1 MQFAAIPGLPET
13 KEKLLNAVKLNHL
26 AHALLFHGPE
36 GSANL
41 TLALALASYLYCEQK
56 SDTDSCGTCG
66 SCQRMSKL
74 ILPDLNFAFP
84 VVASSKE
91 EDGDEE
97 GNDGKSD
104 PLGNWRK
111 FVLGQPYGNVHD
123 FIYFNGF
130 EKKQLNITKAAAR
143 KMIQT
148 LSLMSFEGGYK
159 IMLIWAPE
167 YLHPSAANSLLKI
180 IEEPPA
186 KTLFLLVT
194 SQADQLLTTILSRTQ
209 KILVRAF
216 SDEEVSSHLVETGR
230 CEAKAAAQ
238 IAMLAD
244 GNMRTA
250 FQLIDQVEDQTV
262 RQFRDWF
269 RLCATKNLKEIFQ
282 LSEDFH
288 KADKESQKSL
298 MLAGLNVTREILL
311 KNLDLD
317 HLLRTT
323 DEDRTFINNIS
334 KKMLTEEHAVQLYET
349 FNAAH
354 YHLER
359 NGNAKMIFTDLS
371 MPTRAACM
379 QKKFGL
385 KR

>member
-41 TLALALASYLYCEQK
+41 TLALALASYLYCEAK
-56 SDTDSCGTCG
+56 TETDSCGSCG
-66 SCQRMSKL
+66 SCQRMNKL

-91 EDGDEE
+91 EEGDE
-97 GNDGKSD
+97 DGKDEKSD
-104 PLGNWRK
+104 LMGNWRK

-167 YLHPSAANSLLKI
+167 YLHPSAANALLKI

-194 SQADQLLTTILSRTQ
+194 SHADQLLTTILSRTQ

-216 SDEEVSSHLVETGR
+216 SDEEVSSHLVDSGL
-230 CEAKAAAQ
+230 CDSKAAAQ

-244 GNMRTA
+244 GNLRA
-250 FQLIDQVEDQTV
+250 AYRLIDQVEDQTI
-262 RQFRDWF
+262 RQLRDWF
-269 RLCATKNLKEIFQ
+269 RLCATKNLKELFT
-282 LSEDFH
+282 LSDDFH

-311 KNLDLD
+311 QNLDLD

-323 DEDRTFINNIS
+323 DEDRAFITNIS
-334 KKMLTEEHAVQLYET
+334 KKVLTEEHALQLYQT
-349 FNAAH
+349 FNSAH

-371 MPTRAACM
+371 MEILLM
-379 QKKFGL
+379 MSKN
-385 KR
+385 

>member
-41 TLALALASYLYCEQK
+41 TLALALASYLYCEAK
-56 SDTDSCGTCG
+56 TETDSCGTCG
-66 SCQRMSKL
+66 SCQRMNKL

-91 EDGDEE
+91 DDGDE
-97 GNDGKSD
+97 DGKD
-104 PLGNWRK
+104 EKTDLLGNWRK

-167 YLHPSAANSLLKI
+167 YLHPSAANALLKI

-216 SDEEVSSHLVETGR
+216 SDEEVSSHLVETGK

-244 GNMRTA
+244 GNLRA
-250 FQLIDQVEDQTV
+250 AYLLIDQVEDQTV
-262 RQFRDWF
+262 RQLRDWF
-269 RLCATKNLKEIFQ
+269 RLCATKNLKELFL

-334 KKMLTEEHAVQLYET
+334 KKMLTEDHAEKLYQT

-371 MPTRAACM
+371 MEILLM
-379 QKKFGL
+379 MSKN
-385 KR
+385 

>member
-66 SCQRMSKL
+66 SCQRMNKL

-84 VVASSKE
+84 VIASSKE

-97 GNDGKSD
+97 AKEEKSD
-104 PLGNWRK
+104 LLGNWRK

-148 LSLMSFEGGYK
+148 LSLTSFEGGYK

-167 YLHPSAANSLLKI
+167 YLHPSAANALLKI

-186 KTLFLLVT
+186 KTFFLLVT

-244 GNMRTA
+244 GNMRAA
-250 FQLIDQVEDQTV
+250 FLLIDQVEDQTV
-262 RQFRDWF
+262 RQLRDWF
-269 RLCATKNLKEIFQ
+269 RLCATKNLKEIFL

-334 KKMLTEEHAVQLYET
+334 KKMLTEENAIQLYQT
-349 FNAAH
+349 FNDAH

-371 MPTRAACM
+371 MEILLM
-379 QKKFGL
+379 MSKN
-385 KR
+385 

>member
-56 SDTDSCGTCG
+56 SETDSCGTCG
-66 SCQRMSKL
+66 SCQRMNKL

-91 EDGDEE
+91 EDGEEE
-97 GNDGKSD
+97 GKDEKSD
-104 PLGNWRK
+104 LLGNWRK

-167 YLHPSAANSLLKI
+167 YLHPSAANALLKI

-216 SDEEVSSHLVETGR
+216 TDEEVSSHLVDSEL
-230 CEAKAAAQ
+230 CDSKAAAQ

-244 GNMRTA
+244 GNLRA
-250 FQLIDQVEDQTV
+250 AYRLIDQVEDQTV
-262 RQFRDWF
+262 RQLRDWF
-269 RLCATKNLKEIFQ
+269 RLCATKNLKELFL

-323 DEDRTFINNIS
+323 DEDRAFITNIS
-334 KKMLTEEHAVQLYET
+334 KKVLTEEHAIQLYET

-371 MPTRAACM
+371 MEILLM
-379 QKKFGL
+379 MSKN
-385 KR
+385 

>member
-91 EDGDEE
+91 EDGEEE

-216 SDEEVSSHLVETGR
+216 SDEEVSNHLVETGR

-262 RQFRDWF
+262 RQLRDWF

-371 MPTRAACM
+371 MEILLM
-379 QKKFGL
+379 MSKN
-385 KR
+385 

>member
-13 KEKLLNAVKLNHL
+13 KEKLLNAVKLTHL

-91 EDGDEE
+91 EDGEEE
-97 GNDGKSD
+97 GTDGKSD
-104 PLGNWRK
+104 LLGNWRK

-262 RQFRDWF
+262 RQLRDWF

-334 KKMLTEEHAVQLYET
+334 KKMLTEEHALQLYET

-371 MPTRAACM
+371 MEILLM
-379 QKKFGL
+379 MSKN
-385 KR
+385 

>member
-56 SDTDSCGTCG
+56 SETDSCGTCG
-66 SCQRMSKL
+66 SCQRMNKL

-84 VVASSKE
+84 VIASSKE
-91 EDGDEE
+91 EDGDEDVKE
-97 GNDGKSD
+97 EKSD
-104 PLGNWRK
+104 LLGNWRK

-167 YLHPSAANSLLKI
+167 YLHPSAANALLKI

-216 SDEEVSSHLVETGR
+216 SDEEVSNHLVETGK

-244 GNMRTA
+244 GNLRA
-250 FQLIDQVEDQTV
+250 AYLLIDQVEDQTV
-262 RQFRDWF
+262 RQLRDWF
-269 RLCATKNLKEIFQ
+269 RLCATKNLKELFL

-334 KKMLTEEHAVQLYET
+334 KKMLTEEHAEKLYQT

-371 MPTRAACM
+371 MEILLM
-379 QKKFGL
+379 MSKN
-385 KR
+385 

>member
-56 SDTDSCGTCG
+56 SETDSCGTCG
-66 SCQRMSKL
+66 SCQRMNKL

-91 EDGDEE
+91 DDGDE
-97 GNDGKSD
+97 DGKD
-104 PLGNWRK
+104 EKTDLLGNWRK

-167 YLHPSAANSLLKI
+167 YLHPSAANALLKI

-194 SQADQLLTTILSRTQ
+194 SQADQLLTTILPRTQ

-216 SDEEVSSHLVETGR
+216 TDEEVSNHLVETGK

-244 GNMRTA
+244 GNLREA
-250 FQLIDQVEDQTV
+250 YLLIDQVEDQTV
-262 RQFRDWF
+262 RQLRDWF
-269 RLCATKNLKEIFQ
+269 RLCATKNLKELFL

-334 KKMLTEEHAVQLYET
+334 KKMLTEEHAEKLYQT

-371 MPTRAACM
+371 MEILLM
-379 QKKFGL
+379 MSKN
-385 KR
+385 

>member
-41 TLALALASYLYCEQK
+41 TLALALASYLYCEAK
-56 SDTDSCGTCG
+56 TETDSCGTCG
-66 SCQRMSKL
+66 SCQRMNKL

-84 VVASSKE
+84 VVAPSKE
-91 EDGDEE
+91 EEGDE
-97 GNDGKSD
+97 DGKD
-104 PLGNWRK
+104 EKTDLMGNWRK

-167 YLHPSAANSLLKI
+167 YLHPSAANALLKI

-216 SDEEVSSHLVETGR
+216 TDEEVSSHLVDSEL
-230 CEAKAAAQ
+230 CDSKAAAQ

-244 GNMRTA
+244 GNLRA
-250 FQLIDQVEDQTV
+250 AYRLIDQVEDQTV
-262 RQFRDWF
+262 RQLRDWF
-269 RLCATKNLKEIFQ
+269 RLCATKNLKELFL

-334 KKMLTEEHAVQLYET
+334 KKMLTEEHAEKLYQT

-371 MPTRAACM
+371 MEILLM
-379 QKKFGL
+379 MSKN
-385 KR
+385 

>member
-41 TLALALASYLYCEQK
+41 TLAIALASYLYCEQK
-56 SDTDSCGTCG
+56 SDNDSCGTCG
-66 SCQRMSKL
+66 SCQRMNKL

-91 EDGDEE
+91 EDGDED
-97 GNDGKSD
+97 GNEGKSD
-104 PLGNWRK
+104 LLGNWRK

-167 YLHPSAANSLLKI
+167 YLHPSAANALLKI

-216 SDEEVSSHLVETGR
+216 SDEEVSSHLVETGK

-244 GNMRTA
+244 GNMRAA
-250 FQLIDQVEDQTV
+250 FLLIDQVEDQTV
-262 RQFRDWF
+262 RQLRDWF
-269 RLCATKNLKEIFQ
+269 RLCATKNLKEIFL

-288 KADKESQKSL
+288 KTDKESQKSL

-323 DEDRTFINNIS
+323 DEDRVFINNIS
-334 KKMLTEEHAVQLYET
+334 KKMLTEEHAIQLYQT
-349 FNAAH
+349 FNDAH

-371 MPTRAACM
+371 MEILLM
-379 QKKFGL
+379 MSKN
-385 KR
+385 

>member
-41 TLALALASYLYCEQK
+41 TLALALASYLYCEAK
-56 SDTDSCGTCG
+56 TETDSCGTCG
-66 SCQRMSKL
+66 SCQRMNKL

-91 EDGDEE
+91 DDGDEE
-97 GNDGKSD
+97 GKDEKTD
-104 PLGNWRK
+104 LLGNWRK

-167 YLHPSAANSLLKI
+167 YLHPSAANALLKI

-216 SDEEVSSHLVETGR
+216 SDEEVSCHLVETGK

-244 GNMRTA
+244 GNLRSA
-250 FQLIDQVEDQTV
+250 YLLIDQVEDQTV
-262 RQFRDWF
+262 RQLRDWF
-269 RLCATKNLKEIFQ
+269 RLCATKNLKELFL

-298 MLAGLNVTREILL
+298 MLAGLNVAREILL

-334 KKMLTEEHAVQLYET
+334 KKMLTEEHADKLYQT

-371 MPTRAACM
+371 MEILLM
-379 QKKFGL
+379 MSKN
-385 KR
+385 

>member
-84 VVASSKE
+84 IVASSKE
-91 EDGDEE
+91 EDGEEE
-97 GNDGKSD
+97 GTDGKSD
-104 PLGNWRK
+104 LLGNWRK

-262 RQFRDWF
+262 RQLRDWF

-371 MPTRAACM
+371 MEILLM
-379 QKKFGL
+379 MSKN
-385 KR
+385 

>member
-1 MQFAAIPGLPET
+1 MQFSEIPGLSET
-13 KEKLLNAVKLNHL
+13 KEKLLQAVQNNHL

-41 TLALALASYLYCEQK
+41 TLALALATYLYCENK
-56 SDTDSCGTCG
+56 ESGDSCGTCS
-66 SCQRMSKL
+66 SCQRMKKL
-74 ILPDLNFAFP
+74 IMPDLNFAFP
-84 VVASSKE
+84 VVASSKDDDKDE
-91 EDGDEE
+91 EDSKVDV
-97 GNDGKSD
+97 
-104 PLGNWRK
+104 LGNWRK
-111 FVLGQPYGNVHD
+111 FVIEQPYGNVHD

-130 EKKQLNITKAAAR
+130 EKKQLNISKGAAR
-143 KMIQT
+143 KIIQT

-186 KTLFLLVT
+186 KTIFMLVT

-216 SDEEVSSHLVETGR
+216 TDEEIKNHLVGSGLCET
-230 CEAKAAAQ
+230 KAAEQ

-244 GNMRTA
+244 GNLREA
-250 FQLIDQVEDQTV
+250 YRLLDQVEDQTV
-262 RQFRDWF
+262 RQVRDWF
-269 RLCATKNLKEIFQ
+269 RLCATRNMKDIFS
-282 LSEDFH
+282 LSDEFH
-288 KADKESQKSL
+288 KYDKEAQKSL
-298 MLAGLNVTREILL
+298 MMAGLNVTREILL

-317 HLLRTT
+317 NLLRTT
-323 DEDRTFINNIS
+323 EEDRTFINNIS
-334 KKMLTEEHAVQLYET
+334 KKVLTEDHVLRLYDS
-349 FNAAH
+349 FNKAH

-371 MPTRAACM
+371 MEILLLMA
-379 QKKFGL
+379 KS
-385 KR
+385 

>member
-66 SCQRMSKL
+66 SCQRMNKL

-84 VVASSKE
+84 VIASSKE

-97 GNDGKSD
+97 AKEEKSD
-104 PLGNWRK
+104 LLGNWRK

-148 LSLMSFEGGYK
+148 LSLTSFEGGYK

-167 YLHPSAANSLLKI
+167 YLHPSAANALLKI

-244 GNMRTA
+244 GNMRAA
-250 FQLIDQVEDQTV
+250 FLLIDQVEDQTV
-262 RQFRDWF
+262 RQLRDWF
-269 RLCATKNLKEIFQ
+269 RLCATKNLKEIFL

-334 KKMLTEEHAVQLYET
+334 KKMLTEEHAIQLYQT
-349 FNAAH
+349 FNDAH

-359 NGNAKMIFTDLS
+359 NANAKMIFTDLS
-371 MPTRAACM
+371 MEILLM
-379 QKKFGL
+379 MSKN
-385 KR
+385 

>member
-56 SDTDSCGTCG
+56 SETDSCGTCG
-66 SCQRMSKL
+66 SCQRMNKL

-91 EDGDEE
+91 DDGDE
-97 GNDGKSD
+97 DGKD
-104 PLGNWRK
+104 EKTDLLGNWRK

-167 YLHPSAANSLLKI
+167 YLHPSAANALLKI

-216 SDEEVSSHLVETGR
+216 SDEEVSSHLVETGK

-244 GNMRTA
+244 GNLRAA
-250 FQLIDQVEDQTV
+250 FLLIHQVEDQTV
-262 RQFRDWF
+262 RQLRDWF
-269 RLCATKNLKEIFQ
+269 RLCATKNLKELFL

-317 HLLRTT
+317 YLLRTT

-334 KKMLTEEHAVQLYET
+334 KKMLTEEHAEKLYQT

-371 MPTRAACM
+371 MEILLM
-379 QKKFGL
+379 MSKN
-385 KR
+385 

>member
-91 EDGDEE
+91 EDGEEE

-104 PLGNWRK
+104 LLGNWRK

-216 SDEEVSSHLVETGR
+216 SDEEVSSHLVEAGR

-262 RQFRDWF
+262 RQLRDWF

-371 MPTRAACM
+371 MEILLM
-379 QKKFGL
+379 MSKN
-385 KR
+385 

>member
-56 SDTDSCGTCG
+56 SEFDSCGTCG
-66 SCQRMSKL
+66 SCQRMNKL

-91 EDGDEE
+91 DDGDE
-97 GNDGKSD
+97 DGKD
-104 PLGNWRK
+104 EKTDLLGNWRK

-167 YLHPSAANSLLKI
+167 YLHPSAANALLKI

-216 SDEEVSSHLVETGR
+216 SDEEVSSHLVETGK

-244 GNMRTA
+244 GNLRSA
-250 FQLIDQVEDQTV
+250 FLLIDQVEDQTV
-262 RQFRDWF
+262 RQLRDWF
-269 RLCATKNLKEIFQ
+269 RLCATKNLKELFL

-288 KADKESQKSL
+288 KSDKESQKSL

-334 KKMLTEEHAVQLYET
+334 KKMLTEEHAEKLYQT

-371 MPTRAACM
+371 MEILLM
-379 QKKFGL
+379 MSKN
-385 KR
+385 

>member
-26 AHALLFHGPE
+26 AHALLFHGQE

-56 SDTDSCGTCG
+56 SETDSCGSCG
-66 SCQRMSKL
+66 SCQRMNKL

-91 EDGDEE
+91 DDGDE
-97 GNDGKSD
+97 DGKDEKSD
-104 PLGNWRK
+104 LLGNWRK

-167 YLHPSAANSLLKI
+167 YLHPSAANALLKI

-216 SDEEVSSHLVETGR
+216 TDEEVSSHLVDSEL
-230 CEAKAAAQ
+230 CDAKTAAQ

-244 GNMRTA
+244 GNLRA
-250 FQLIDQVEDQTV
+250 AYRLIDQVEDQTV
-262 RQFRDWF
+262 RQLRDWF
-269 RLCATKNLKEIFQ
+269 RLCATKNLKELFT
-282 LSEDFH
+282 LSDEFH

-334 KKMLTEEHAVQLYET
+334 KKMLTEEHALQLYET

-371 MPTRAACM
+371 MEILLM
-379 QKKFGL
+379 MSKN
-385 KR
+385 

>member
-26 AHALLFHGPE
+26 AHALVFHGPE

-66 SCQRMSKL
+66 SCQRMNKL

-91 EDGDEE
+91 EDGEEE

-104 PLGNWRK
+104 LLGNWRK

-216 SDEEVSSHLVETGR
+216 SDQEVSSHLVETGR

-262 RQFRDWF
+262 RQLRDWF

-323 DEDRTFINNIS
+323 DDDRTFINNIS

-371 MPTRAACM
+371 MEILLM
-379 QKKFGL
+379 MSKN
-385 KR
+385 

>member
-56 SDTDSCGTCG
+56 SETDSCGTCG
-66 SCQRMSKL
+66 SCQRMNKL

-91 EDGDEE
+91 EDGDE
-97 GNDGKSD
+97 DGKDEKSD
-104 PLGNWRK
+104 LLGNWRK

-159 IMLIWAPE
+159 IMFIWAPE
-167 YLHPSAANSLLKI
+167 YLHPSAANALLKI

-186 KTLFLLVT
+186 KTVFLLVT

-216 SDEEVSSHLVETGR
+216 TDEEVSSHLVDSGH
-230 CEAKAAAQ
+230 CDAKAAAQ

-244 GNMRTA
+244 GNLRSA
-250 FQLIDQVEDQTV
+250 YRLIDQVEDQTV
-262 RQFRDWF
+262 RQLRDWF
-269 RLCATKNLKEIFQ
+269 RLCATKNLKELFL

-334 KKMLTEEHAVQLYET
+334 KKMLTEEHADKLYQT

-371 MPTRAACM
+371 MEILLM
-379 QKKFGL
+379 MSKN
-385 KR
+385 

>member
-41 TLALALASYLYCEQK
+41 TLALALASYLYCEAK
-56 SDTDSCGTCG
+56 TDTDSCGTCG
-66 SCQRMSKL
+66 SCQRMNKL

-91 EDGDEE
+91 EDGDE
-97 GNDGKSD
+97 DGKDEKSD
-104 PLGNWRK
+104 LLGNWRK

-167 YLHPSAANSLLKI
+167 YLHPSAANALLKI

-216 SDEEVSSHLVETGR
+216 TDEEVSSHLVETGK

-244 GNMRTA
+244 GNMRAA
-250 FQLIDQVEDQTV
+250 FLLIDQVEDQTI
-262 RQFRDWF
+262 RQLRDWF
-269 RLCATKNLKEIFQ
+269 RLCATKNLKELFL

-334 KKMLTEEHAVQLYET
+334 KKMLTEEHAEKLYQT

-371 MPTRAACM
+371 MEILLM
-379 QKKFGL
+379 MSKN
-385 KR
+385 

>member
-41 TLALALASYLYCEQK
+41 ALALALASYLYCEQK

-74 ILPDLNFAFP
+74 ILPDLNFTFP

-91 EDGDEE
+91 EDGDDE

-104 PLGNWRK
+104 LLGNWRK

-216 SDEEVSSHLVETGR
+216 SDEEVSSHLVEKGK

-262 RQFRDWF
+262 RQLRDWF

-334 KKMLTEEHAVQLYET
+334 KKMLTEEHAIQLYET

-371 MPTRAACM
+371 MEILLM
-379 QKKFGL
+379 MSKN
-385 KR
+385 

>member
-13 KEKLLNAVKLNHL
+13 KEKLLNSVKLNHL

-41 TLALALASYLYCEQK
+41 TLALALASYLYCEAK
-56 SDTDSCGTCG
+56 TETDSCGTCG
-66 SCQRMSKL
+66 SCQRINKL

-97 GNDGKSD
+97 AKEEKSD
-104 PLGNWRK
+104 LLGNWRK
-111 FVLGQPYGNVHD
+111 FVLTQPYGNVHD

-167 YLHPSAANSLLKI
+167 YLHPSAANALLKI

-216 SDEEVSSHLVETGR
+216 SDEEISAHLVETER

-244 GNMRTA
+244 GNMRAA
-250 FQLIDQVEDQTV
+250 FRLIDQVEDQTI
-262 RQFRDWF
+262 RQLRDWF
-269 RLCATKNLKEIFQ
+269 RLCATKNLKELFL

-298 MLAGLNVTREILL
+298 MLSGLNVTREILL

-334 KKMLTEEHAVQLYET
+334 KKMLTEEHAIQLYDT

-371 MPTRAACM
+371 MEILLM
-379 QKKFGL
+379 MSKN
-385 KR
+385 

>member
-56 SDTDSCGTCG
+56 SETDSCGTCG
-66 SCQRMSKL
+66 SCQRMNKL

-91 EDGDEE
+91 EEGDE
-97 GNDGKSD
+97 DGKDEKSD
-104 PLGNWRK
+104 LLGNWRK

-250 FQLIDQVEDQTV
+250 FRLIDQVEDQTV
-262 RQFRDWF
+262 RQLRDWF
-269 RLCATKNLKEIFQ
+269 RLCATKNLKEIFL

-334 KKMLTEEHAVQLYET
+334 KKMLTEEHAEKLYQT

-371 MPTRAACM
+371 MEILLM
-379 QKKFGL
+379 MSKN
-385 KR
+385 

>member
-91 EDGDEE
+91 EDGEEE
-97 GNDGKSD
+97 GKDEKSD
-104 PLGNWRK
+104 LLGNWRK

-167 YLHPSAANSLLKI
+167 YLHPSAANALLKI

-216 SDEEVSSHLVETGR
+216 SDEEVSSHLVDSGL
-230 CEAKAAAQ
+230 CDSKAAAQ

-244 GNMRTA
+244 GNLRA
-250 FQLIDQVEDQTV
+250 AYRLIDQVEDQTV
-262 RQFRDWF
+262 RQLRDWF
-269 RLCATKNLKEIFQ
+269 RLCATKNLKELFL

-334 KKMLTEEHAVQLYET
+334 KKMLTEEHAEKLYQT

-371 MPTRAACM
+371 MEILLM
-379 QKKFGL
+379 MSKN
-385 KR
+385 